1 MKMNEL
7 RLDQLLIWDDA
18 TGIGHGKPAVPQLYD
33 AAYFKKYEHYDRT
46 KLGCNLTDARLA
58 FVRKHYFK
66 GSLVDIG
73 IGGGLFVL
81 TANCR
86 GYDINP
92 HARAWLAAQ
101 ERFVNPSLV
110 AVDAMT
116 FWDSMEHMDYPELLI
131 QNARQWVFVS
141 MPIYRSKE
149 HCLGSKHF
157 RPGEHVWYFTSTDWQ
172 SSCCKWGSN
181 SLQSPTLKRGLDVRI
196 FLRSLFNAPKENR
209 NEH

>member
-157 RPGEHVWYFTSTDWQ
+157 RPGEHVWYFT
-172 SSCCKWGSN
+172 KHGLAVFM
-181 SLQSPTLKRGLDVRI
+181 LQMGFELVAVADFETRLGREDILTFAFQRTEGKQ
-196 FLRSLFNAPKENR
+196 K
-209 NEH
+209 